1 MVHLLKTRSEGLHR
15 FVIGHIARGDEI
27 RVGIPVKA
35 SHLTAL
41 GEEAF
46 GDGTANASGSS
57 NDDDGLFLQV
67 KIHAGEVGRMQARIA
82 TMSRAFRENF
92 LHLPA

>member
-1 MVHLLKTRSEGLHR
+1 MVHRSETGREGLHR
-15 FVIGHIARGDEI
+15 FVISHIASGDEI
-27 RVGIPVKA
+27 GVGIPVKA
-35 SHLTAL
+35 PHLAAL

-46 GDGTANASGSS
+46 GNGTANASGGS
-57 NDDDGLFLQV
+57 NDGDGLFLQV

-92 LHLPA
+92 LRLAA

>member
-1 MVHLLKTRSEGLHR
+1 MVHRLETGGEGLHR
-15 FVIGHIARGDEI
+15 LVIGHIACGDEI
-27 RVGIPVKA
+27 GVGIPVKA
-35 SHLTAL
+35 SHLAAL

-46 GDGTANASGSS
+46 GDGTANTTGGS
-57 NDDDGLFLQV
+57 NDDDGMFLQM